1 MSKLSG
7 IFSLR
12 NFVKKQLMETNKSGI
27 IKFPDKGKVDFGE
40 MMIREELFLRGIDPT
55 LIKDEKVLE
64 GILNTPIVKPKV
76 APKKP
81 GEVIE
86 VDFDKGRWKDTEPE
100 KFFYGGF
107 VEQPE
112 LGQTAHGSEALAS
125 RTRLA
130 APGSTSTTSTG
141 LNYLL
146 AEDNDNQRVPFLKG
160 KIVKGG
166 NWLLKTLS
174 GTREAIKNSK
184 DYSPEQIKL
193 FLNQIDNQIK
203 SLEAGGPIP
212 DEVIQ
217 TIRKDPKFKS
227 VWQNQK
233 SSDPDLREMEE
244 VLLEYGQKHA
254 EGGITR
260 VPFSKGKGVD
270 LLRRGFMKA
279 AGAGAAGLAALKSGL
294 LGFGEKTAPV
304 VEKAVETVQ
313 ETPQYFF
320 DLVSKIKMFGKQ
332 SKVGP
337 QERVNEFSYTG
348 KNGDEYTLTED
359 IVTGDAR
366 IVKDKIGGVRVADDE
381 VVDGIADRS
390 VMEYKSGKGMADET
404 TGKKTPVDEY
414 DEYKV
419 EFDQD
424 GTEAGADIIDESVQK
439 EIIEEVSEKITKK
452 ADGGRA
458 GYVLGGKV
466 GIKILN
472 LLKDKKKVKEAYD
485 NIFPTGDYKYDADM
499 VAESLVENNPK
510 VFGNRL
516 YEDLTDRERM
526 EVYAAGLE
534 EASTNFAKAL
544 KMKRAM
550 DKASR
555 PTKTLKGIEETGTI
569 DISDDAVAEEF
580 ATFMKETDP
589 VGHAKIQKVVDD
601 ANQQLELKRFK
612 TKGRKKNASGGLA
625 NMLGE

>member
-146 AEDNDNQRVPFLKG
+146 AEDNDNQRVPF
-160 KIVKGG
+160 
-166 NWLLKTLS
+166 
-174 GTREAIKNSK
+174 
-184 DYSPEQIKL
+184 
-193 FLNQIDNQIK
+193 
-203 SLEAGGPIP
+203 
-212 DEVIQ
+212 
-217 TIRKDPKFKS
+217 
-227 VWQNQK
+227 
-233 SSDPDLREMEE
+233 
-244 VLLEYGQKHA
+244 
-254 EGGITR
+254 
-260 VPFSKGKGVD
+260 SKGKGVD
-270 LLRRGFMKA
+270 LLRRGFLKT
-279 AGAGAAGLAALKSGL
+279 AGAIGAGIGALKSGL

-304 VEKAVETVQ
+304 VEKTVETVQ

-366 IVKDKIGGVRVADDE
+366 IVKDKLGGVRVSEDE

-439 EIIEEVSEKITKK
+439 EIIDEISTDKFLSDKMKFKEASEKITKK

-466 GIKILN
+466 GIGILK

-485 NIFPTGDYKYDADM
+485 NIFPTGDYKYDAEM

-526 EVYAAGLE
+526 EVYGAALD
-534 EASTNFAKAL
+534 EASTNFAKQL

>member
-146 AEDNDNQRVPFLKG
+146 AEDNDNQRVPF
-160 KIVKGG
+160 
-166 NWLLKTLS
+166 
-174 GTREAIKNSK
+174 
-184 DYSPEQIKL
+184 
-193 FLNQIDNQIK
+193 
-203 SLEAGGPIP
+203 
-212 DEVIQ
+212 
-217 TIRKDPKFKS
+217 
-227 VWQNQK
+227 
-233 SSDPDLREMEE
+233 
-244 VLLEYGQKHA
+244 
-254 EGGITR
+254 
-260 VPFSKGKGVD
+260 SKGKGVD
-270 LLRRGFMKA
+270 LLRRGFLKTTGA
-279 AGAGAAGLAALKSGL
+279 IGAGIGALKSGL

-304 VEKAVETVQ
+304 VEKTVETVQ

-366 IVKDKIGGVRVADDE
+366 IVKDKLGGVRVSEDE

-390 VMEYKSGKGMADET
+390 VMEYKSGKGMADEN

-439 EIIEEVSEKITKK
+439 EIIDEISTDKFLSDKMKFKEASEKITKK

-466 GIKILN
+466 GIGILK

-526 EVYAAGLE
+526 EVYGAGLE
-534 EASTNFAKAL
+534 EASTNFAKQL
-544 KMKRAM
+544 KLKRAM
-550 DKASR
+550 DKASK
-555 PTKTLKGIEETGTI
+555 PTKTLEGIEKTGTI
-569 DISDDAVAEEF
+569 DISDDAIAEEF

-589 VGHAKIQKVVDD
+589 KGHAKIQKVVDD
-601 ANQQLELKRFK
+601 ANQKIELKRFK
-612 TKGRKKNASGGLA
+612 TKGRKPNASGGIA
-625 NMLGE
+625 RMLGE

>member
-146 AEDNDNQRVPFLKG
+146 AEDNDNQRVPF
-160 KIVKGG
+160 
-166 NWLLKTLS
+166 
-174 GTREAIKNSK
+174 
-184 DYSPEQIKL
+184 
-193 FLNQIDNQIK
+193 
-203 SLEAGGPIP
+203 
-212 DEVIQ
+212 
-217 TIRKDPKFKS
+217 
-227 VWQNQK
+227 
-233 SSDPDLREMEE
+233 
-244 VLLEYGQKHA
+244 
-254 EGGITR
+254 
-260 VPFSKGKGVD
+260 SKGKGVD
-270 LLRRGFMKA
+270 LLRRGFLKTTGA
-279 AGAGAAGLAALKSGL
+279 IGAGIGALKSGL
-294 LGFGEKTAPV
+294 LGFGKQAAPV
-304 VEKAVETVQ
+304 VEKTVETVQ

-366 IVKDKIGGVRVADDE
+366 IVKDKIGGVRVSEDE

-439 EIIEEVSEKITKK
+439 EIIDEISTDKFLSDKMKFKEVSEKITKK

-466 GIKILN
+466 GIGILK

-485 NIFPTGDYKYDADM
+485 NIFPTGDYKYDAEM

-526 EVYAAGLE
+526 EVYGAGLE
-534 EASTNFAKAL
+534 EASTNFAKQL

>member
-1 MSKLSG
+1 MAVRPVIKGFEFFLERLLKGFRS
-7 IFSLR
+7 
-12 NFVKKQLMETNKSGI
+12 VKNRE
-27 IKFPDKGKVDFGE
+27 PDNLE
-40 MMIREELFLRGIDPT
+40 MI
-55 LIKDEKVLE
+55 LIKQEAAQKTKDANKV
-64 GILNTPIVKPKV
+64 VD
-76 APKKP
+76 
-81 GEVIE
+81 
-86 VDFDKGRWKDTEPE
+86 VDFDKGRWKDTKGITSLIESGDVKIGTAPKTPPYQKSQADIE
-100 KFFYGGF
+100 FEIMERIKADNKKAVEAFEKRNPKTPKKFFYGGF

-112 LGQTAHGSEALAS
+112 LGPTAHGSEALAS

-146 AEDNDNQRVPFLKG
+146 AEDNDNQRVPF
-160 KIVKGG
+160 
-166 NWLLKTLS
+166 
-174 GTREAIKNSK
+174 
-184 DYSPEQIKL
+184 
-193 FLNQIDNQIK
+193 
-203 SLEAGGPIP
+203 
-212 DEVIQ
+212 
-217 TIRKDPKFKS
+217 
-227 VWQNQK
+227 
-233 SSDPDLREMEE
+233 
-244 VLLEYGQKHA
+244 
-254 EGGITR
+254 
-260 VPFSKGKGVD
+260 SKGKGVD
-270 LLRRGFMKA
+270 LLRRGFLKT
-279 AGAGAAGLAALKSGL
+279 AGAIGAGIGALKSGL

-320 DLVSKIKMFGKQ
+320 DLVYKIKMLGKK

-348 KNGDEYTLTED
+348 KNGDEYLLTED
-359 IVTGDAR
+359 ISTGDVR
-366 IVKDKIGGVRVADDE
+366 IVKDKLGGVRVSEDE

-424 GTEAGADIIDESVQK
+424 GTEGGADIIDESVQK

-458 GYVLGGKV
+458 GYFLGGKV
-466 GIKILN
+466 AAGILK
-472 LLKDKKKVKEAYD
+472 LLKDKKKIKAAYD
-485 NIFPTGDYKYDADM
+485 NIFPSGDYKYDAEM

-516 YEDLTDRERM
+516 YEDLTDAERF
-526 EVYAAGLE
+526 EVYGAGLE
-534 EASTNFAKAL
+534 EASTNFAKRL
-544 KMKRAM
+544 KLKRAM

-555 PTKTLKGIEETGTI
+555 PTKTLEGIEKTGTI

-612 TKGRKKNASGGLA
+612 TKGRKKYALGGLA

>member
-146 AEDNDNQRVPFLKG
+146 AEDNDNQRVPF
-160 KIVKGG
+160 
-166 NWLLKTLS
+166 
-174 GTREAIKNSK
+174 
-184 DYSPEQIKL
+184 
-193 FLNQIDNQIK
+193 
-203 SLEAGGPIP
+203 
-212 DEVIQ
+212 
-217 TIRKDPKFKS
+217 
-227 VWQNQK
+227 
-233 SSDPDLREMEE
+233 
-244 VLLEYGQKHA
+244 
-254 EGGITR
+254 
-260 VPFSKGKGVD
+260 SKGKGVD
-270 LLRRGFMKA
+270 LLRRGFLKTTGA
-279 AGAGAAGLAALKSGL
+279 IGAGIGALKSGL

-304 VEKAVETVQ
+304 VEKTVETVQ

-366 IVKDKIGGVRVADDE
+366 IVKDKLGGVRVSEDE

-439 EIIEEVSEKITKK
+439 EIIDEISTDKFLSDKMKFKEASEKITKK

-466 GIKILN
+466 GIGILK

-485 NIFPTGDYKYDADM
+485 NIFPTGDYKYDAEM

-526 EVYAAGLE
+526 EVYGAGLE
-534 EASTNFAKAL
+534 EASTNFAKQL

>member
-146 AEDNDNQRVPFLKG
+146 AEDNDNQRVPF
-160 KIVKGG
+160 
-166 NWLLKTLS
+166 
-174 GTREAIKNSK
+174 
-184 DYSPEQIKL
+184 
-193 FLNQIDNQIK
+193 
-203 SLEAGGPIP
+203 
-212 DEVIQ
+212 
-217 TIRKDPKFKS
+217 
-227 VWQNQK
+227 
-233 SSDPDLREMEE
+233 
-244 VLLEYGQKHA
+244 
-254 EGGITR
+254 
-260 VPFSKGKGVD
+260 SKGKGVD
-270 LLRRGFMKA
+270 LLRRGFLKT
-279 AGAGAAGLAALKSGL
+279 AGAIGAGIGALKTGL
-294 LGFGEKTAPV
+294 LGFGKQAAPV
-304 VEKAVETVQ
+304 VEKTVETVQ

-366 IVKDKIGGVRVADDE
+366 IVKDKLGGVRVSEDE

-439 EIIEEVSEKITKK
+439 EIIDEISTDKFLSDKMKFKEASEKITKK

-466 GIKILN
+466 GIGILK

-485 NIFPTGDYKYDADM
+485 NIFPTGDYKYDAEM

-526 EVYAAGLE
+526 EVYGAGLE
-534 EASTNFAKAL
+534 EASTNFAKQL